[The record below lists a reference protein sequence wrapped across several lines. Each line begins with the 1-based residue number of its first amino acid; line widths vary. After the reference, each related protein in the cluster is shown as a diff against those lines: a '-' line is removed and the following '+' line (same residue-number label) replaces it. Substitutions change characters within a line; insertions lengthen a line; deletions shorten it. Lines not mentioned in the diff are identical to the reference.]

1 MIIYISF
8 WRKKNGNE
16 QHNAK
21 VRHAEFLK
29 NLIGFLFICFNYS
42 FKDWERQQLLKYDSL
57 GDSELANC
65 SNIGFSWKWNN

>member
-1 MIIYISF
+1 MNDNIYLF
-8 WRKKNGNE
+8 LEKKE
-16 QHNAK
+16 WKWATQCK
-21 VRHAEFLK
+21 RHAEFLK

-42 FKDWERQQLLKYDSL
+42 FKGWERQQLLKYDSL